1 MSSVTSGFAGFRQL
15 IVNDPME
22 VILPL
27 GIFAATFLACWVAR
41 SLLLRILNAWTA
53 RTESRAGSVLY
64 EALRGPTWIWALIL
78 AVHLALQ
85 GSDLPVRFTHPIS
98 NTLLALWI
106 VSLTLM
112 SMRVV
117 GNLVRHFGTQIPG
130 ALPVTTLTQ
139 NLAQISV
146 VILGALILLN
156 HFNVSITPVLTALGV
171 GGLAV
176 ALALQDTLSNLFGGF
191 YVAVAGQV
199 RLGDY
204 VKLNTGEEGYVTDI
218 GWRCTTFRAL
228 ANNLIIVPNAKLAQA
243 IVTNYY
249 LPEKRM
255 SAGFTVTVGYECDP
269 DAVERVMA
277 EVLAQAA
284 TEVPG
289 MLRDPAPSVAFDPG
303 FGDAGM
309 GFTAN
314 FHVAEFTN
322 QFSVRNDLRKR
333 VLRRF
338 RAEGIAIPYPSRTV
352 YLHESPMPSVGHAL
366 ACQPAERPAVPPAT

>member
-1 MSSVTSGFAGFRQL
+1 MSSVTSGFTEFRQL
-15 IVNDPME
+15 IVKDPME

-27 GIFAATFLACWVAR
+27 GIFAATFVGCWVAR
-41 SLLLRILNAWTA
+41 GLLLRALKVWTA
-53 RTESRAGSVLY
+53 RTESRAGLVLY
-64 EALRGPTWIWALIL
+64 EALRGPTLIWALIL
-78 AVHLALQ
+78 AANLAVQ
-85 GSDLPVRFTHPIS
+85 GSDLPAKLTYPVAS
-98 NTLLALWI
+98 VLLVLWI
-106 VSLTLM
+106 VSLTMM

-117 GNLVRHFGTQIPG
+117 GNLVRHYGTQVSG
-130 ALPVTTLTQ
+130 ALAVTTLTQ

-146 VILGALILLN
+146 VILGGLILLS
-156 HFNVSITPVLTALGV
+156 HFNVKLTPVLTALGV

-255 SAGFTVTVGYECDP
+255 SASFAVTVGYECDP
-269 DAVERVMA
+269 DTVERVLA
-277 EVLAQAA
+277 EVLTQAA
-284 TEVPG
+284 GEVPG
-289 MLRDPAPSVAFDPG
+289 MLAEPAPGVAFDPG
-303 FGDAGM
+303 FGDVGM
-309 GFTAN
+309 GFTAS
-314 FHVAEFTN
+314 FHVADFAS
-322 QFSVRNDLRKR
+322 QFPVRNELRKR

-338 RAEGIAIPYPSRTV
+338 RAEGIGIPYPSRTV
-352 YLHESPMPSVGHAL
+352 YLHH
-366 ACQPAERPAVPPAT
+366 PPVVT

>member
-1 MSSVTSGFAGFRQL
+1 MGSRFAKFQQFIL
-15 IVNDPME
+15 KNPME
-22 VILPL
+22 VILPV
-27 GIFAATFLACWVAR
+27 GIFVVVFLAGWV
-41 SLLLRILNAWTA
+41 LRRLVLRGLKSWAA
-53 RTESRAGSVLY
+53 RTGSRVGTVLY

-78 AVHLALQ
+78 AAQLAVQ
-85 GSDLPVRFTHPIS
+85 GSDLPVKFTS
-98 NTLLALWI
+98 QVASALLVLWI

-117 GNLVRHFGTQIPG
+117 GNMVRHYGTQVSG
-130 ALPVTTLTQ
+130 ALAVTTLTQ
-139 NLAQISV
+139 SLAQISV
-146 VILGALILLN
+146 VILGGLILLN
-156 HFNVSITPVLTALGV
+156 HFNFKLTPILTALGV

-228 ANNLIIVPNAKLAQA
+228 AYNLIIVPNAKLAQA
-243 IVTNYY
+243 VVTNYY

-255 SAGFTVTVGYECDP
+255 SASFAVTVGNECDP
-269 DAVERVMA
+269 DAVERVLA
-277 EVLAQAA
+277 EVLTQAA
-284 TEVPG
+284 GDVPG
-289 MLRDPAPSVAFDPG
+289 MLKDPAPSVAFDPG
-303 FGDAGM
+303 FGDVGM

-322 QFSVRNDLRKR
+322 QFSVRNELRKR

-338 RAEGIAIPYPSRTV
+338 RAEGIGIPYPSRTV
-352 YLHESPMPSVGHAL
+352 YLHGQAPS
-366 ACQPAERPAVPPAT
+366 QSAELPDTKDL